1 MKNKII
7 INNKKYLL
15 LIIASSFFLPENTS
29 AQKKKLD
36 GEHENFFRF
45 GAKAGVNI
53 NKISGK
59 SYNEG
64 FKYNFQGGVFTQF
77 NFSKTFGIQPEL
89 SFVQS
94 ESEFTN
100 DTNTIYD
107 DLFGGG
113 TQHKAKLNYLEIP
126 VLLNI
131 NVGPSKRVKLQFGP
145 SYGALLKETVDSLRT
160 NVKSVYKNGEW
171 SAIGGLWLQL
181 PFVNLS
187 ARYKLGL
194 SNINSVD
201 DRERWKNQAIQISA
215 GITF

>member
-1 MKNKII
+1 MKKDFSLQ
-7 INNKKYLL
+7 NKKYAII
-15 LIIASSFFLPENTS
+15 IIAVCFFLPQNTF
-29 AQKKKLD
+29 AQSKTD
-36 GEHENFFRF
+36 ADHENFFRF

-59 SYNEG
+59 AYNEG

-94 ESEFTN
+94 ESEFTD

-131 NVGPSKRVKLQFGP
+131 NIGPSKRVKLQVGP
-145 SYGALLKETVDSLRT
+145 SYGALLKQTVDSLKT
-160 NVKSVYKNGEW
+160 NMDIYKNGEW
-171 SAIGGLWLQL
+171 SAIGGIWLQL
-181 PFVNLS
+181 PLVNIS

-194 SNINSVD
+194 TDVNSID
-201 DRERWKNQAIQISA
+201 DRQQWKNQAIQISA
-215 GITF
+215 GFTF

>member
-1 MKNKII
+1 MKKHFSLQ
-7 INNKKYLL
+7 NKKYAII
-15 LIIASSFFLPENTS
+15 IIAVCLILPHNTF
-29 AQKKKLD
+29 AQSKTD
-36 GEHENFFRF
+36 ADHENFFRF

-59 SYNEG
+59 AYNEG

-77 NFSKTFGIQPEL
+77 NFSKTFGIQPEV

-113 TQHKAKLNYLEIP
+113 NQHKAKLNYLEIP

-160 NVKSVYKNGEW
+160 NVNGVYKNGEW

-181 PFVNLS
+181 PFINLS

-194 SNINSVD
+194 TDINGID
-201 DRERWKNQAIQISA
+201 NRQQWKNQAIQIAA